1 MKRVLFVVTYL
12 STGGITTAL
21 QNFLLNYNQQEYKI
35 DVFSL
40 SHQGIFNKS
49 LVNCNLLPRNFLIHN
64 LISRF
69 SQLDYRDKVVSFIV
83 KMSDRLT
90 KGKVRSYLFKHIA
103 KSLQKKV
110 EYDAVVG
117 FSEGIPTEF
126 ISIMN
131 CTKKIAWIHCDYA
144 NYYSLIHK
152 DELPIY
158 QKMTHVVCVSE
169 FTMKSFLS
177 IYPSLHEKTT
187 FIHNIVDSKSICHL
201 SKDTSLISYD
211 KNFINIVSVGR
222 IDPVKRFSYIPSV
235 VRSLIDRGHK
245 VRWYIVG
252 PASQKVEYDLL
263 LKKIIHYD
271 VVDSVILLGEQ
282 KNPYPYIANADVFVS
297 TSMSEACPYVVNEA
311 KILHKPIVCTNFGS
325 IYEFITHGK
334 DGYISTLSDLSNT
347 LDFLFSDS
355 IAFENLKREI
365 SLFNYD
371 NVKILSKIEKILS

>member
-1 MKRVLFVVTYL
+1 M
-12 STGGITTAL
+12 
-21 QNFLLNYNQQEYKI
+21 
-35 DVFSL
+35 
-40 SHQGIFNKS
+40 
-49 LVNCNLLPRNFLIHN
+49 
-64 LISRF
+64 
-69 SQLDYRDKVVSFIV
+69 
-83 KMSDRLT
+83 
-90 KGKVRSYLFKHIA
+90 
-103 KSLQKKV
+103 
-110 EYDAVVG
+110 
-117 FSEGIPTEF
+117 
-126 ISIMN
+126 
-131 CTKKIAWIHCDYA
+131 
-144 NYYSLIHK
+144 
-152 DELPIY
+152 
-158 QKMTHVVCVSE
+158 
-169 FTMKSFLS
+169 
-177 IYPSLHEKTT
+177 
-187 FIHNIVDSKSICHL
+187 